1 MRRAATTFPT
11 AATARLGLW
20 ALVGLTAHAGAAQV
34 AGPALGWGQG
44 EAAAAAWVNPSR
56 CCVPK
61 APAASPSPA
70 WPYARAEA
78 SPPPRPVRVIAIDAA
93 PQVR

>member
-1 MRRAATTFPT
+1 MRRASKTFPT

-34 AGPALGWGQG
+34 AGPAP
-44 EAAAAAWVNPSR
+44 ATAWVNPSR

-70 WPYARAEA
+70 WPYIRTEA
-78 SPPPRPVRVIAIDAA
+78 SPAPRPVRVIAIDAA